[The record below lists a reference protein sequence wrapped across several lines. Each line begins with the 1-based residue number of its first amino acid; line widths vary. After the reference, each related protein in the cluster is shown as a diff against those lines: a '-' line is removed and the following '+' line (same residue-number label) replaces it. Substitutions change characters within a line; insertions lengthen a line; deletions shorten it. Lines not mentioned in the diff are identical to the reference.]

1 MLTVTQKTARR
12 IMLIGLLAAAL
23 CGAGCA
29 RPSKTVEQ
37 AAATTPPPPVGL
49 GLGKTP
55 AGGPSES
62 PTGAGAGG
70 SGAGGYEA
78 GRVAGP
84 IPVPTT
90 PAYSYSIT
98 VSRMSPIASDGSAGA
113 DRGHPLD
120 PNQPLVSSNAI
131 GVTQPLSLSPGQ
143 MPVNVRNSRL
153 R

>member
-1 MLTVTQKTARR
+1 MRMVTHNTAKR
-12 IMLIGLLAAAL
+12 MFLIGLVGSLV

-37 AAATTPPPPVGL
+37 VAATNPPPPAGL

-84 IPVPTT
+84 LPVPTT
-90 PAYSYSIT
+90 PAYSYR
-98 VSRMSPIASDGSAGA
+98 VMESRMSPIATDGSADA
-113 DRGHPLD
+113 DRGHPID
-120 PNQPLVSSNAI
+120 PNQPLVPSNAT
-131 GVTQPLSLSPGQ
+131 GVTQPISSDPGQ